1 MITETKKIKL
11 TENLEYALGLQFL
24 ERLENSGRINA
35 VEKKILRDI
44 LEDVDGNPRVG
55 ETVELMKK
63 ELRKM
68 KVAEN
73 REEPFKKEEKAFYVK
88 NDNRARIDKWRND
101 MQAKGFVRS
110 ESNPRY
116 FRMASRSNY
125 VRDRLN
131 FGRQNSNVRSN
142 SRHIFNQEQWE

>member
-1 MITETKKIKL
+1 MRKISGAGFKSDENIDLMIDRFRDMITETKKIKL
-11 TENLEYALGLQFL
+11 AEDLEYAMGLQFL

-73 REEPFKKEEKAFYVK
+73 TEEPFKKEQKAFYVK
-88 NDNRARIDKWRND
+88 DDNRARIDKWKND
-101 MQAKGFVRS
+101 M
-110 ESNPRY
+110 
-116 FRMASRSNY
+116 
-125 VRDRLN
+125 
-131 FGRQNSNVRSN
+131 
-142 SRHIFNQEQWE
+142 

>member
-1 MITETKKIKL
+1 M
-11 TENLEYALGLQFL
+11 GLQFL

-68 KVAEN
+68 KVVEN
-73 REEPFKKEEKAFYVK
+73 R
-88 NDNRARIDKWRND
+88 
-101 MQAKGFVRS
+101 
-110 ESNPRY
+110 
-116 FRMASRSNY
+116 
-125 VRDRLN
+125 
-131 FGRQNSNVRSN
+131 
-142 SRHIFNQEQWE
+142 